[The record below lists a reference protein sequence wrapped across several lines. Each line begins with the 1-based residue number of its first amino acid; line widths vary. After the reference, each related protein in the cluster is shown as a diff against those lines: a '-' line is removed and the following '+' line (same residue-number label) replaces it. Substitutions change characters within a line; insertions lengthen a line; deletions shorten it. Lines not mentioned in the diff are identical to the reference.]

1 MIESALLNIEKFNSL
16 LQAFMELPE
25 IEQVMEMVKNEAD
38 QAKFCILSSEVQQK
52 IVDLEQ

>member
-1 MIESALLNIEKFNSL
+1 MNIEKFNSL

-25 IEQVMEMVKNEAD
+25 IEQIMEMVKNEAD